1 MQKKIDTQY
10 ISAFSSSINNLKKP
24 VPFISIRPRIEDNDN
39 RIGLVFLNGLNGTK
53 EVIAYFNHPVFANKW
68 LFTFDNL
75 AQGAN
80 YNFATK
86 KYKKYVNTAAACIEH
101 LMQKYPQISDWYLI
115 GESWG
120 GAIMILLAQKGLNSK
135 IKGLFFWNMPCK
147 IVNVDPRTKKKAVL
161 NHLKVLLN
169 FFLSIP
175 LQTDNPV
182 NPKLTNNPILL
193 KVMEVFTEPKINV
206 GTIIACWK
214 SFKPAWRYL
223 IKNHAAINFLYVQS
237 QNDVL
242 KDEKKVQNLLKNAG
256 QKVILFNRGTH
267 ILSFDKEL
275 DQALFLELDKFIQN
289 NSTINEK
296 TSLLEI
302 EKIE

>member
-1 MQKKIDTQY
+1 M
-10 ISAFSSSINNLKKP
+10 
-24 VPFISIRPRIEDNDN
+24 
-39 RIGLVFLNGLNGTK
+39 
-53 EVIAYFNHPVFANKW
+53 
-68 LFTFDNL
+68 
-75 AQGAN
+75 
-80 YNFATK
+80 
-86 KYKKYVNTAAACIEH
+86 
-101 LMQKYPQISDWYLI
+101 
-115 GESWG
+115 
-120 GAIMILLAQKGLNSK
+120 
-135 IKGLFFWNMPCK
+135 
-147 IVNVDPRTKKKAVL
+147 
-161 NHLKVLLN
+161 
-169 FFLSIP
+169 
-175 LQTDNPV
+175 
-182 NPKLTNNPILL
+182 
-193 KVMEVFTEPKINV
+193 
-206 GTIIACWK
+206 
-214 SFKPAWRYL
+214 